1 MRSSINPKIGSRSGS
16 FASGTRISPT
26 ITSSTVYGILTR
38 FEAKKTADD
47 NTRSVNKAKTDV
59 MLNIKNNKV

>member
-26 ITSSTVYGILTR
+26 ITRSTVYGIFTR
-38 FEAKKTADD
+38 FEAKNTAED
-47 NTRSVNKAKTDV
+47 NTRSVNNARTEV
-59 MLNIKNNKV
+59 ILNIK